1 MYNYKLLDGEEVILI
16 SDNSLLKK
24 DNDNLNISTIL
35 TNKRLILLDYPNPV
49 NNYEEVL
56 RTSRNMDCIKQKEEL
71 YSVSL
76 EQIKTIYQEDNY
88 DKYILNNGDYFFL
101 NDKDI
106 KEKIIEYIK

>member
-49 NNYEEVL
+49 NNYEEAL
-56 RTSRNMDCIKQKEEL
+56 RTSRNMDYIRQKEEL
-71 YSVSL
+71 YSVPL